1 MFGFLNVNK
10 PTGLTSRRA
19 VDAVKKQVRPAKV
32 GHTGTLDPLA
42 SGVLL
47 VAVGPA
53 TRLAQFVLEQTKS
66 YVATYRL
73 GVTSTTDDMEGEIQ
87 TVENAPEISRDQLAV
102 ALDAFRGEID
112 QVPPEFSAVKVDG
125 SRAYRLARRGRSVEL
140 QPKKVTIHELDL
152 LDFTYPEFRVRVQ
165 CSSGTY
171 LRSLGRDIG
180 EALQS
185 GAVMTALVR
194 TEVGTVRI
202 EEAIELDDLQRP
214 DWESSLMPPQAALP
228 HISTVRVSPAQIER
242 LGYGLLLNET
252 ELGFKSGGEERLLAV
267 DDQDRLMAVLK
278 KHGTDR
284 YRPAIN
290 FVSHWQPV

>member
-10 PTGLTSRRA
+10 PGGLTSRRA

-53 TRLAQFVLEQTKS
+53 TRLAQFVLEQSKS

-73 GVTSTTDDMEGEIQ
+73 GVTSTTDDTEGEIQ
-87 TVENAPEISRDQLAV
+87 PIDNPPVVTAERLAGV
-102 ALDAFRGEID
+102 LDAFRGEID

-125 SRAYRLARRGRSVEL
+125 SRAYRLARRGRSVQL
-140 QPKKVTIHELDL
+140 QPKKVTIHSLEL
-152 LDFTYPEFRVRVQ
+152 LDFAYPEFCVEVR

-180 EALQS
+180 AALGS

-194 TEVGTVRI
+194 TRVGPASVDQ
-202 EEAIELDDLQRP
+202 AIELEELERP
-214 DWESSLMPPQAALP
+214 DWGASLIPPQEALP
-228 HISTVRVSPAQIER
+228 HISTVRVSDSQIER
-242 LGYGLLLNET
+242 LEHGLLLDES
-252 ELGFKSGGEERLLAV
+252 EIDAAGRDRLLAV
-267 DDQDRLMAVLK
+267 DGGGKLMAVLI
-278 KHGTDR
+278 KHARGQ

-290 FVSHWQPV
+290 FIGYWRTV